1 MLRWFL
7 NRYGKMPMLSSKY
20 VILGSIAVSVL
31 CVWYG
36 YHEGS
41 KHIQALWNQDKLE
54 QAQYIN
60 RLQQDYLNKETVY
73 ITELNTIKDT
83 YAKAKDEYT
92 KKLNDIKSS
101 YSMQLQQS
109 EQRASVYKREALS
122 TDGCTNLAEY
132 AGRLDR
138 SLTEGRDVVKQ
149 LRELVKL
156 RDAQI
161 QQIGNTYKAE
171 HTLME

>member
-1 MLRWFL
+1 
-7 NRYGKMPMLSSKY
+7 MLSSKY
-20 VILGSIAVSVL
+20 TIIGSIML
-31 CVWYG
+31 CVVCTWYG
-36 YHEGS
+36 YHQGS
-41 KHIQALWNQDKLE
+41 QHIQTLWDQDKLE

-60 RLQQDYLNKETVY
+60 RLQQNYLNKESVY
-73 ITELNTIKDT
+73 ITELNNIKDT

-92 KKLNDIKSS
+92 KKLNAIKSS

-109 EQRASVYKREALS
+109 EQRASIYKREALS

-149 LRELVKL
+149 LREL
-156 RDAQI
+156 
-161 QQIGNTYKAE
+161 AE
-171 HTLME
+171 AKGLKVGSRAKKDEIIKMIEEN

>member
-1 MLRWFL
+1 MLT
-7 NRYGKMPMLSSKY
+7 PSSKY
-20 VILGSIAVSVL
+20 TIIGSVVL
-31 CVWYG
+31 CILCTWYG
-36 YHEGS
+36 YHQGS
-41 KHIQALWNQDKLE
+41 KHIQALWDQDKLE
-54 QAQYIN
+54 QAQYVN
-60 RLQQDYLNKETVY
+60 RLQQNYLNKESVY

-92 KKLNDIKSS
+92 KKLNAIKSS

-122 TDGCTNLAEY
+122 TDGCANLAEY

-161 QQIGNTYKAE
+161 QQIGNAYKAE

>member
-1 MLRWFL
+1 
-7 NRYGKMPMLSSKY
+7 MPMLSSKY
-20 VILGSIAVSVL
+20 TIIGSIML
-31 CVWYG
+31 FIICTWFG
-36 YHEGS
+36 YYQGS
-41 KHIQALWNQDKLE
+41 KHVQTLWNQDKLE

-60 RLQQDYLNKETVY
+60 RLQQNYLNKESVY
-73 ITELNTIKDT
+73 ITELNIIKDT

-92 KKLNDIKSS
+92 KKLNAIKSS

-109 EQRASVYKREALS
+109 EQRASVYKREALN

>member
-1 MLRWFL
+1 
-7 NRYGKMPMLSSKY
+7 MPMLSSKY
-20 VILGSIAVSVL
+20 IIIGSIML
-31 CVWYG
+31 CIVCTWFG
-36 YHEGS
+36 YYQGS
-41 KHIQALWNQDKLE
+41 KHVQTLWNQDKLE

-60 RLQQDYLNKETVY
+60 RLQQNYLNKESVY
-73 ITELNTIKDT
+73 ITELNNIKDT
-83 YAKAKDEYT
+83 YAKAKDEYA
-92 KKLNDIKSS
+92 KKLNAIKSS

-109 EQRASVYKREALS
+109 EQRASIYKREALS
-122 TDGCTNLAEY
+122 TDGCVNLAEY

>member
-1 MLRWFL
+1 MLKLFL
-7 NRYGKMPMLSSKY
+7 NRYGKMLTPSSKFT
-20 VILGSIAVSVL
+20 IIGSILLCVL
-31 CVWYG
+31 CTWYG
-36 YHEGS
+36 YQQGS
-41 KHIQALWNQDKLE
+41 KHIQTLWDQDKLK

-60 RLQQDYLNKETVY
+60 RLQQNYLNKESVY
-73 ITELNTIKDT
+73 ITELNNIKDI

-92 KKLNDIKSS
+92 KKLDAIKSS

-109 EQRASVYKREALS
+109 EQRASIYKREALS

-149 LRELVKL
+149 LRELIKL

>member
-1 MLRWFL
+1 MLKLFL
-7 NRYGKMPMLSSKY
+7 NRYGKMLTPSSKFT
-20 VILGSIAVSVL
+20 IIGSILLCVL
-31 CVWYG
+31 CTWYG
-36 YHEGS
+36 YHQGS
-41 KHIQALWNQDKLE
+41 KHIQTLWDQDKLE

-60 RLQQDYLNKETVY
+60 RLQQNYLNKESVY
-73 ITELNTIKDT
+73 ITELNNIKDI

-92 KKLNDIKSS
+92 KKLNVIKSS

-109 EQRASVYKREALS
+109 EQRASIYKREALS

-149 LRELVKL
+149 LRELIKL

>member
-1 MLRWFL
+1 MLT
-7 NRYGKMPMLSSKY
+7 PSSKY
-20 VILGSIAVSVL
+20 TIIGSVALCIL
-31 CVWYG
+31 CTCYG
-36 YHEGS
+36 YYQGS
-41 KHIQALWNQDKLE
+41 KHIQTLWDQDKLE

-60 RLQQDYLNKETVY
+60 RLQQNYLNKESVY
-73 ITELNTIKDT
+73 ITELNNIKDT

-92 KKLNDIKSS
+92 KKLNAIKSS

-109 EQRASVYKREALS
+109 EQRASIYKREALS
-122 TDGCTNLAEY
+122 TDGCSNLAEY
-132 AGRLDR
+132 AGKLDR